1 MNVAPVK
8 DQWTEQG
15 GRGWGWGGGGAIKN
29 KFFRD
34 GKSIKIQINDAKSF
48 TMYADNVVKNVK
60 SLYLSEDHL

>member
-1 MNVAPVK
+1 MSPGEGPM
-8 DQWTEQG
+8 DGTG
-15 GRGWGWGGGGAIKN
+15 GEGVGVGWWGGAIKN